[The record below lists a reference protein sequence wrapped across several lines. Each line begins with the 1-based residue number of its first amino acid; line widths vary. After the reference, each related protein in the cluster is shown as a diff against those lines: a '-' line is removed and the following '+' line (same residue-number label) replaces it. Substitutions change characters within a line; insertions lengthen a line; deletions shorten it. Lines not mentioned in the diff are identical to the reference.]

1 MTSGGTFSN
10 NGLTKIKLQ
19 IVEVLTIN
27 IGDFKEEPEPV
38 IDCKLCASEYYFKRV
53 MRLDSWTDI
62 YIEVWELKNR

>member
-1 MTSGGTFSN
+1 MTY
-10 NGLTKIKLQ
+10 
-19 IVEVLTIN
+19 TISRFCPCTEGEI